1 MKLLTHLIIFL
12 CIGVCRSQDFI
23 DTRISCAKYRM
34 EEKMIRLC
42 SKELFTEHFYF
53 EKSKTLIET
62 YNEIDNKLE
71 RIRFSEFKDKECHIT
86 QLWLYYKVMDEN
98 LVLTELSIPINLNC
112 SSPWSWDDTKEI
124 IEPYLIVL
132 KDETK
137 IDLKKALEIGVKNG
151 LDNIY
156 EWDIDFEKRK
166 LIWTIKSELEKGRSK
181 VIKINS
187 KNGKIQAEY
196 IEIPI
201 D

>member
-1 MKLLTHLIIFL
+1 
-12 CIGVCRSQDFI
+12 
-23 DTRISCAKYRM
+23 M